1 MATVRVIEVVIAAKD
16 LFSRTMKSALSKV
29 SKGFNAIKKVALVTA
44 GAIAGVGAALLAL
57 TVTTANAGD
66 EMQKMALR
74 TGLTAQALSEFKFAA
89 EISGTTIETFEKGMK
104 TLAKRISDA
113 RFGLQSYVRIFEE
126 LNIEFQDAQGNLREV
141 DDVFLDIVDSINQ
154 LSTDTEKAALAQELL
169 GKAGTQLLPL
179 IKAGKDG
186 IQALREE
193 AVKLGITFSDIEA
206 EESAEFIDAMTR
218 VKGSFVGLTRALA
231 IDLIP
236 AFTQLLGSITT
247 FITEGRTIPAVIN
260 AITAAIRPLASALGI
275 DTRTALQKVQAEI
288 EFMQTAD
295 SFSLFVEA
303 ADHTRELNR
312 LLGEEAR
319 LIREAGEAQKERNLI
334 DLGPPKT
341 EGITAAEREA
351 REQFAKFEIEQ
362 FERSEAAFEASA
374 GRRVAIEKN
383 LQTQIMGLKFATANQ
398 AAALLNVLGN
408 KNKAIAIAALAF
420 QKGLAIAQ
428 VLIQTEVAAAA
439 ALLPPPIGL
448 GPLLGA
454 PLAAKIRLFGALSA
468 GFIAA
473 TGIAQAVGGA
483 PSGGGIGGGG
493 GVGALPIAA
502 PVTEPQATQVNITI
516 NTPTGEISD
525 DIIDKIVDG
534 INSGGLRNVLLNDT
548 VIERV

>member
-1 MATVRVIEVVIAAKD
+1 MATTRVIEVVIAAKD
-16 LFSRTMKSALSKV
+16 QFSRTMNTALSKV
-29 SKGFNAIKKVALVTA
+29 SKGFNAIKKVALLTA

-126 LNIEFQDAQGNLREV
+126 LNIEFQDAEGNLREV
-141 DDVFLDIVDSINQ
+141 DDVFLDIVNSINQ
-154 LSTDTEKAALAQELL
+154 LSTETEKAALAQELL

-186 IQALREE
+186 IQELREE

-206 EESAEFIDAMTR
+206 EQSAEFIDAMTR
-218 VKGSFVGLTRALA
+218 VKGALTGLTRALA

-236 AFTQLLGSITT
+236 AFTQLLDGVTT

-260 AITAAIRPLASALGI
+260 AITAAIRPLASAIGI
-275 DTRTALQKVQAEI
+275 DTRTELEKLNAEI
-288 EFMQTAD
+288 EFMS
-295 SFSLFVEA
+295 SFESFQFFESGVTHA
-303 ADHTRELNR
+303 AELNR
-312 LLGEEAR
+312 LLREQAILMQQAR
-319 LIREAGEAQKERNLI
+319 AEQERPVI
-334 DLGPPKT
+334 DLGPPSGGSIFSLEELEAFDKLD
-341 EGITAAEREA
+341 IAFMEREEA
-351 REQFAKFEIEQ
+351 RA
-362 FERSEAAFEASA
+362 EASA
-374 GRRVAIEKN
+374 GRRLAIEKN
-383 LQTQIMGLKFATANQ
+383 LEAQILGLKFATANQ

-408 KNKAIAIAALAF
+408 KNKAFAIAALAF

-439 ALLPPPIGL
+439 ALAPPPIGL

-454 PLAAKIRLFGALSA
+454 ALAAKIRLFGRLSA

-473 TGIAQAVGGA
+473 TGIAQAAGGGA

-493 GVGALPIAA
+493 GVGALPITS
-502 PVTEPQATQVNITI
+502 PVTAEPQATQVNITI
-516 NTPTGEISD
+516 NTPTG
-525 DIIDKIVDG
+525 DIAPDVIDRIIEG
-534 INSGGLRNVLLNDT
+534 INLGPLRNITINGEAVA
-548 VIERV
+548 RA